1 MRIVVH
7 SAAIQDRDGPGWSS
21 TRYAGASLGSNSSGP
36 TAATTLGKLRLRW
49 QRRRGCAWRSP
60 SGATTERL
68 RRLAAPLGGRAH
80 LLLVRKKPASRQG
93 LREPCR
99 NSGRL
104 RCPRLDPADP
114 EAACQGVTICLH
126 CKMTEVRKG
135 WVKGPSL
142 TRAAMTRKRRYQ
154 LFGRR
159 QPNHERL
166 QGEPQTRYSISAS
179 RNAFL
184 CSVLHALGKQSC
196 VRRHARRGAYC
207 KRPRGDAAIQN
218 ESSVTSRLL
227 RVYSTHLSS

>member
-1 MRIVVH
+1 MAPPR
-7 SAAIQDRDGPGWSS
+7 SRTATGPGWSS

-80 LLLVRKKPASRQG
+80 LLLVRKKPAPRQG

-126 CKMTEVRKG
+126 CKMTEVCKG

-142 TRAAMTRKRRYQ
+142 TRAAMTRKCRNRSFRVR
-154 LFGRR
+154 LKPTFFIRWHFPSGWSPMARTRTGRLMPR
-159 QPNHERL
+159 
-166 QGEPQTRYSISAS
+166 SAS
-179 RNAFL
+179 
-184 CSVLHALGKQSC
+184 VTDPETPPPG
-196 VRRHARRGAYC
+196 V
-207 KRPRGDAAIQN
+207 DAN
-218 ESSVTSRLL
+218 RTNWSP
-227 RVYSTHLSS
+227 